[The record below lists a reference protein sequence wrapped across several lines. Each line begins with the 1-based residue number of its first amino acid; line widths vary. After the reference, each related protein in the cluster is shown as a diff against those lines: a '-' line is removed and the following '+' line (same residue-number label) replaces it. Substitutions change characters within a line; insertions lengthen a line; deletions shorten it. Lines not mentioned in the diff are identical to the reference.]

1 MWQGYL
7 IWNEKVFLEA
17 SFCPPTAV
25 EVAVAYCFA
34 DMDWLDLLGAGK
46 VGNGAGDFQNAVVG
60 TGTHIEARHS
70 IAEYHH
76 RVAVEMAML
85 AYQLR

>member
-7 IWNEKVFLEA
+7 IWNEKVFLES

-60 TGTHIEARHS
+60 TGTHIELRHGFFKVRQ
-70 IAEYHH
+70 AF
-76 RVAVEMAML
+76 AVDGAILSEHG
-85 AYQLR
+85 

>member
-7 IWNEKVFLEA
+7 IWNEKVFLES

-76 RVAVEMAML
+76 QVAVEMAML